1 MIYMIKRKA
10 KYILIFLLSSCSM
23 DIFEQFSYREIFLFY
38 KGYIAGFDS
47 DVISK
52 DVFEK
57 YEYSFANVKIGRG
70 AASTVVLAYIKDGVY
85 EWRSNDGIKI
95 YTYNGMIVETVGF
108 DSDFKADIFDILDD
122 SYQGREF
129 STYVAFKNPDLYRSE
144 VKNRIFKHKTHAEVI
159 ERLGGEINA
168 EIFTHS
174 FSLPIIKWEA
184 KNEYYTYNDRV
195 IRSEQYIHP
204 NMPLIRMDF
213 YLK

>member
-1 MIYMIKRKA
+1 MIKRSA
-10 KYILIFLLSSCSM
+10 KYILIFLLSSCSI

-47 DVISK
+47 DSISK
-52 DVFEK
+52 EVFDT

-95 YTYNGMIVETVGF
+95 YTYNGMIVETAGF
-108 DSDFKADIFDILDD
+108 VSDFKTDYFDILDA
-122 SYQGREF
+122 SYQGKKF
-129 STYVAFKNPDLYRSE
+129 TTYLAFKNPDLYRSE
-144 VKNRIFKHKTHAEVI
+144 IKNRIFKHKTHTALI
-159 ERLGGEINA
+159 DRLGGEINA
-168 EIFTHS
+168 EILTHS
-174 FSLPIIKWEA
+174 FSLPIIKWKA
-184 KNEYYTYNDRV
+184 KNQYYIYEGRV